1 MKIKGIKKAVTESI
15 KNINSGLF
23 SRTYFDTET
32 LEVWTTEFVNAN
44 SWIELTDST
53 VVCIGTGI
61 MTMQD
66 IKETIENIF
75 NKEK

>member
-32 LEVWTTEFVNAN
+32 NEVWTTEFVSSN

-53 VVCIGTGI
+53 IVCIGSGI
-61 MTMQD
+61 MTMQE
-66 IKETIENIF
+66 IKEIIENIL

>member
-32 LEVWTTEFVNAN
+32 LEVWTTEFISSN

-53 VVCIGTGI
+53 IVCIGSGI
-61 MTMQD
+61 MTMQE
-66 IKETIENIF
+66 IKEIIENIL

>member
-1 MKIKGIKKAVTESI
+1 MKIKGIKGIKKACSESI
-15 KNINSGLF
+15 KNINSGLY

-53 VVCIGTGI
+53 IVCIGTGI

-66 IKETIENIF
+66 IKETCGYILN
-75 NKEK
+75 

>member
-1 MKIKGIKKAVTESI
+1 MKIKGIKKACGASKVNV
-15 KNINSGLF
+15 KSGLF

-44 SWIELTDST
+44 SWIELTDSAI
-53 VVCIGTGI
+53 VCIGTGI

-66 IKETIENIF
+66 IKKTCGYILN
-75 NKEK
+75 